1 MKPSNATALKKRI
14 APDYFGINF
23 STLENTVRHDLDQLE
38 IVIRQ
43 ILADEGTT
51 WQFRSFADL
60 IDASY

>member
-14 APDYFGINF
+14 APDYFGIDF
-23 STLENTVRHDLDQLE
+23 AALESTVRHDLDQFK
-38 IVIRQ
+38 IVIHQ

-60 IDASY
+60 TNATY

>member
-43 ILADEGTT
+43 ILADEGNT
-51 WQFRSFADL
+51 
-60 IDASY
+60 